1 MRIILLGPPGA
12 GKGTQSHFIK
22 ERYNIPQ
29 ISTGDILR
37 QAVKDNTPL
46 GRKAKFVMDTGGLV
60 PDDIIIKIVQE
71 RITRPDCKN
80 GFLLDGFPRTLAQA
94 KALTLTDVKIDHVIE
109 IELSDDAIVKRLTG
123 RWIHPDSGRVYHIE
137 NNPPRT
143 PFKDDVTGEPLIQR
157 DDDHEATI
165 RKRLAVYRT
174 QTQPIVTYYVTQIAA
189 DKNCQIRFFKVDGS
203 QPALVVFDQIKQGL
217 DR

>member
-37 QAVKDNTPL
+37 QAVKDNTEI
-46 GRKAKFVMDTGGLV
+46 GRKAKLIMETGALL
-60 PDDIIIKIVQE
+60 PDEIITEIVKE
-71 RITRPDCKN
+71 RITKPDCQK

-94 KALTLTDVKIDHVIE
+94 KSLSLIGIQIDYVIQLDVP
-109 IELSDDAIVKRLTG
+109 DDVIVKRLTG
-123 RWIHPDSGRVYHIE
+123 RWTHPGSGRVYHIE
-137 NNPPRT
+137 NNPPQT

-157 DDDHEATI
+157 DDDQEATI
-165 RKRLAVYRT
+165 RKRLAVYHN
-174 QTQPIVTYYVTQIAA
+174 QTQPVVTYYVAKIAA
-189 DKNCQIRFFKVDGS
+189 NNHDPMKFFKIES
-203 QPALVVFDQIKQGL
+203 TLPALAVFEKIKEAIEH
-217 DR
+217 